1 MKINGMNI
9 LELID
14 DLMNQG
20 LTEEQAEQE
29 ASTMFENEK
38 ILNGQIN
45 NSYIIKITGGIEK

>member
-14 DLMNQG
+14 ELMNQG

-29 ASTMFENEK
+29 VSAIFENEK
-38 ILNGQIN
+38 LLNC
-45 NSYIIKITGGIEK
+45 